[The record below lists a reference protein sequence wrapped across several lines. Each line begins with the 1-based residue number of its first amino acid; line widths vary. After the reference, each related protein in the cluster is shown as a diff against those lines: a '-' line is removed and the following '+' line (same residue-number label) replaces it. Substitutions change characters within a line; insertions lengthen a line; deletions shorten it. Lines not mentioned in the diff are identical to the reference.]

1 MNDSQLRGLLAKGLP
16 RIASESVNAV
26 YRFGFEPT
34 EEPPRDCALDAQAV
48 GSQLL
53 YTRNFQVCAFVAMDP
68 GHIIRLGLLA
78 FPGYGRMESLRMVVS
93 ANGEALNTIMGKLAY
108 VVAKVDEDSEVVTAP
123 PMVLNCA
130 GEGRVRVAGP
140 ESLFLR
146 LAAQDVC
153 IRIIASVQRI

>member
-1 MNDSQLRGLLAKGLP
+1 MNEQQLRGLLAKGLP

-34 EEPPRDCALDAQAV
+34 EEPPCDCTLEAQAV

-68 GHIIRLGLLA
+68 GHLIRLGLLA
-78 FPGYGRMESLRMVVS
+78 FPKYGRMESLRMVVS

-123 PMVLNCA
+123 PIVLNCA
-130 GEGRVRVAGP
+130 GAGGVPVAGP

-146 LAAQDVC
+146 LSAQDVC
-153 IRIIASVQRI
+153 LRIIASVQRI